1 MTAAGSGDARRSDDL
16 TARVLSV
23 DGVDGMFPPRATVAG
38 ARAAPLVTAP
48 DAGEPEPS
56 GRVDVGDDDGTIVV
70 TARIATRREG
80 DTPRTARRVADAL
93 LQNLPT
99 GQDAAVRI
107 HIVQIR

>member
-1 MTAAGSGDARRSDDL
+1 MTAAGSGEARRSDDL

-23 DGVDGMFPPRATVAG
+23 DGVDGVFPPAVTVAG

-48 DAGEPEPS
+48 DGGESEPS